1 MKGAGRRVN
10 SAGMQFDDSK
20 AGAFRLP
27 FGCLSDVFH
36 NGRRL
41 GTQPPVITHSV
52 VQKLSQRALTQCSGL
67 CLKQPPYWPA

>member
-1 MKGAGRRVN
+1 
-10 SAGMQFDDSK
+10 MQFDDSK

-41 GTQPPVITHSV
+41 GTQPPCHYPFRRAEVISKGAHSM
-52 VQKLSQRALTQCSGL
+52 LGL
-67 CLKQPPYWPA
+67 VA